1 MYRDPGSNGP
11 MNHPSS
17 LKMFWRLLLR
27 SIFVKRPQAALAVGS
42 LLVGAAVTTMLLNLY
57 EDVHRKMTQEFRAYG
72 ANVVLSPRAA
82 DSRDPFGTGGVMDED
97 VLTRLEAYRNRIPDL
112 AARPLLYVVVRLR
125 RAPGAVPEVE
135 PQNVVA
141 VGTDFSVAGRQV
153 TSLEPKGIAGG
164 PGSGECVVGARVA
177 ERLRLGAGDPLE
189 IEPPGP
195 ATGSPPQPRCQ
206 FRISNVVSTGASEDD
221 QVFLALA
228 ELQRLAG
235 FEKKLS
241 LVELRVPGETAAVE
255 RAANELTRAF
265 PGLDVRPVRQIVYS
279 EGRVLGIIRWLVV
292 SLTALILVI
301 IALCIMATMTA
312 IVLERRKDVAVMK
325 ALGASDRLVMG
336 FFLMEGAA
344 LGLVAGLAGYFFGGI
359 LATALARR
367 LFGVRL
373 DWAWWALP
381 LVSTASVLISV
392 LATFPPVRIVR
403 KVEPAVVLK
412 GA

>member
-1 MYRDPGSNGP
+1 
-11 MNHPSS
+11 
-17 LKMFWRLLLR
+17 MFWRLLLR

-42 LLVGAAVTTMLLNLY
+42 LLVGAAVTSMLLNLY

-82 DSRDPFGTGGVMDED
+82 DSRDPFRTGGVMDED
-97 VLTRLEAYRNRIPDL
+97 VLSRLEAYRSRIPDL

-141 VGTDFSVAGRQV
+141 VGTGFSAAGRQV
-153 TSLEPKGIAGG
+153 TSLEPKGVAGG

-195 ATGSPPQPRCQ
+195 ATGSPPQPRRQ

-241 LVELRVPGETAAVE
+241 LVELRVPGETAAAE
-255 RAANELTRAF
+255 RAVSELTRAF

-312 IVLERRKDVAVMK
+312 IVLERRKDIAVMK
-325 ALGASDRLVMG
+325 ALGASPGDGVFPDGRRGAGSRGRTGGLLLRRDIGDRACPPPVWSQ
-336 FFLMEGAA
+336 
-344 LGLVAGLAGYFFGGI
+344 AGLGVVGAVPGLDGERPDFRPGDFSPGPNRPEGG
-359 LATALARR
+359 ARGR
-367 LFGVRL
+367 
-373 DWAWWALP
+373 A
-381 LVSTASVLISV
+381 
-392 LATFPPVRIVR
+392 
-403 KVEPAVVLK
+403 
-412 GA
+412 